1 MATLRSLREILI
13 LHEGVR
19 LKPYDDKTG
28 KTVRSGDE
36 LQGKITI
43 GVGRNLTDRGI
54 SQSEMNTLLNADIRE
69 AERAAAT
76 YDFYADLGEPRQAVV
91 VSMIFNLGVSGW
103 AKFRRTHKLI
113 RAGKYEQAAMEMV
126 TDRHGNTNPWAEQVG
141 DRALHLAQIMRTGK
155 WIE

>member
-1 MATLRSLREILI
+1 MPSLTSLRGILI

-28 KTVRSGDE
+28 KTVRPGDE
-36 LQGKITI
+36 LQGKLTI

-54 SQSEMNTLLNADIRE
+54 STSEMNTLLNADILK
-69 AERAAAT
+69 AEAAARA

-91 VSMIFNLGVSGW
+91 VSMIFNLGVAGF

-113 RAGKYEQAAMEMV
+113 RAGKYEQASMEMV

-141 DRALHLAQIMRTGK
+141 DRALHLAQIMRTGQ